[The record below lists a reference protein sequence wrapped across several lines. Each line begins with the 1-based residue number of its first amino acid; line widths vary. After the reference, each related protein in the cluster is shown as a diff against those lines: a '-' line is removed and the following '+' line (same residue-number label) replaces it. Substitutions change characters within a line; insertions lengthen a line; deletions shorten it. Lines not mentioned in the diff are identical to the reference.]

1 MTPLFSSSCHRL
13 SRRFVL
19 QAAIAA
25 LFVPL
30 CSYAQ
35 TSAAPAHTNF
45 SGRWRMLKDKSDFG
59 GFAMPDIVVQVI
71 DQRGPTLN
79 IHTIETSGH
88 KTSSA
93 DVTYFTDGSIVKNTI
108 NGRDAESKAFW
119 DGPALMIRTNTK
131 DSKGEDIV
139 TEDRWELSPDGQTL
153 TRTSHVSTPKGHADM
168 KLISVKEKAGD

>member
-1 MTPLFSSSCHRL
+1 MTPLSNSSCQRL

-19 QAAIAA
+19 QTAIAA

-30 CSYAQ
+30 SSYAQ
-35 TSAAPAHTNF
+35 TSTTAAHTNF

-59 GFAMPDIVVQVI
+59 GFAMPDIVVQAI
-71 DQRGPTLN
+71 DQHGFTLN
-79 IHTIETSGH
+79 VHTVETSGH

-93 DVTYFTDGSIVKNTI
+93 DVTYFTDGSIVKNMI

-119 DGPALMIRTNTK
+119 DGPALMIRTDTK

-139 TEDRWELSPDGQTL
+139 MQDRWELSPDGRTL
-153 TRTSHVSTPKGHADM
+153 TRTSHISTPKGHADM
-168 KLISVKEKAGD
+168 KLISTKEKAD